1 MARRFWSL
9 LVILIQQSAGQS
21 TSANPPGQCAG
32 YINRYTHDDQCVYSF
47 TVPKQHQNDCN
58 GIKSDVQYLLKE
70 VEKLQAQH
78 VEQSNQIQ
86 LLNRNAEAFE
96 QNGQNKE
103 MIRMLEMDLNEK
115 SMRLEEAEHLRR
127 EKEIEATKCFTELE
141 HTKNLLDERTKDSQP
156 CQVKVLELESNLKML
171 NAELDNRLMTIQRL
185 EAENAALLQSRN
197 CTEINK
203 HLPSCDA
210 IRSYGYKKSGYMMI
224 DPDGEGGE
232 DPFQVY
238 CDMDQEPGRGITVVS
253 HSNQGIGV
261 QIEGC
266 DDPGC
271 ALHAIDY
278 QGVTMAQIRGLL
290 SRSIHCDQSLTY
302 QCFDSQVNQAKTLFY
317 IGYVTFSW
325 VLLYSKTILLVPFTG
340 PVC

>member
-1 MARRFWSL
+1 MAYFCFLPFIFVLHTTNS
-9 LVILIQQSAGQS
+9 QS

-78 VEQSNQIQ
+78 IEQSNQIQ

-103 MIRMLEMDLNEK
+103 MIRMLEIDTNEK
-115 SMRLEEAEHLRR
+115 AMRLEEAETLLR
-127 EKEIEATKCFTELE
+127 EKDMEATKCFAELE
-141 HTKNLLDERTKDSQP
+141 HTSRLLDERTKDTQP
-156 CQVKVLELESNLKML
+156 CQLKVLELESSLKML
-171 NAELDNRLMTIQRL
+171 NAELDKKLQAIQLL

-224 DPDGEGGE
+224 DPDGEDGE

-238 CDMDQEPGRGITVVS
+238 CDMDLEQGRGVTVVS

-261 QIEGC
+261 AIEGC

-271 ALHAIDY
+271 ASHRIDY

-290 SRSIHCDQSLTY
+290 SRSIYCEQSLNY
-302 QCFDSQVNQAKTLFY
+302 QCFDSQVTLNFTLKNECY
-317 IGYVTFSW
+317 KKSCQFS
-325 VLLYSKTILLVPFTG
+325 
-340 PVC
+340 